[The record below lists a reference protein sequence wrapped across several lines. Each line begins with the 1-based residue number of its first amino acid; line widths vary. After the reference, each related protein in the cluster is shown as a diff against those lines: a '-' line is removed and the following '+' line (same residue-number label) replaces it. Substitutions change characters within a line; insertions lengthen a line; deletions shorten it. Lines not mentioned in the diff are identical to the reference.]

1 MSLKKIMV
9 ASTALCILL
18 LIYLIPSNGEEFK
31 FKEKNVTYVQNNTK
45 ETIYLLDKNDY
56 VARTSIATCNCDV
69 RDKARELTEGL
80 IIGGKKS
87 DIIPSGF
94 RSIIP
99 PAVSILAVE
108 LVEGTL
114 TIDFSRDLLDVNPK
128 YEEKMI
134 EAIVYTLTSLD
145 GIDNVRILVEGEAL
159 NKLPKMDK
167 ALDVVL
173 DKSMG
178 INKVYDLTS
187 PKDVISY
194 TVYYVSKNSDYYYVP
209 VTKYVNNVGS
219 DKIKLIINSLA
230 TSFTYESNLM
240 SFLNSD
246 VELLDYKLDNDS
258 ISLNFNDMIL
268 DDIGKNNILEEV
280 IYTICLSLEDNFDV
294 KEVTFTANNEKI
306 STISL
311 KMLD

>member
-1 MSLKKIMV
+1 M
-9 ASTALCILL
+9 
-18 LIYLIPSNGEEFK
+18 
-31 FKEKNVTYVQNNTK
+31 
-45 ETIYLLDKNDY
+45 
-56 VARTSIATCNCDV
+56 
-69 RDKARELTEGL
+69 
-80 IIGGKKS
+80 
-87 DIIPSGF
+87 
-94 RSIIP
+94 
-99 PAVSILAVE
+99 
-108 LVEGTL
+108 
-114 TIDFSRDLLDVNPK
+114 
-128 YEEKMI
+128 
-134 EAIVYTLTSLD
+134 
-145 GIDNVRILVEGEAL
+145 
-159 NKLPKMDK
+159 
-167 ALDVVL
+167 
-173 DKSMG
+173 
-178 INKVYDLTS
+178 
-187 PKDVISY
+187 
-194 TVYYVSKNSDYYYVP
+194 P

>member
-9 ASTALCILL
+9 ATTALCILL
-18 LIYLIPSNGEEFK
+18 LIYLLPSNEEEFK
-31 FKEKNVTYVQNNTK
+31 FKEKNITYTQNNTK

-56 VARTSIATCNCDV
+56 VARTSIATCNCESV
-69 RDKARELTEGL
+69 DKAIELTEGL

-99 PAVSILAVE
+99 PSVSILSAE
-108 LVEGTL
+108 LLEGTL
-114 TIDFSRDLLDVNPK
+114 TIDFSKEFLDVNPK

-145 GIDNVRILVEGEAL
+145 GIDNVRILVEGKDLSNLL
-159 NKLPKMDK
+159 NGEK
-167 ALDVVL
+167 ALDTVL
-173 DKSMG
+173 DKSIG
-178 INKVYDLTS
+178 INKEYEITS
-187 PKDVISY
+187 PRDVISY
-194 TVYYVSKNSDYYYVP
+194 TVYYVSKNGDYYYVP
-209 VTKYVNNVGS
+209 VTKYVNNTDT

-246 VELLDYKLDNDS
+246 TELLDYEISDDS
-258 ISLNFNDMIL
+258 ISLNFNEMIL
-268 DDIGKNNILEEV
+268 DDMDKNNILEEV
-280 IYTICLSLEDNFDV
+280 IYTICLSLEDNFNV
-294 KEVTFTANNEKI
+294 KEVTFTANNEEI
-306 STISL
+306 SKISL
-311 KMLD
+311 KTLD